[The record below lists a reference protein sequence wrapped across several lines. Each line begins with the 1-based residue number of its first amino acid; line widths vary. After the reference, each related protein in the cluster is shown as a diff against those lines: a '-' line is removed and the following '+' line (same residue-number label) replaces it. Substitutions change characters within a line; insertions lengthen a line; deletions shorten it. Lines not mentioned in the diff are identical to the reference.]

1 MSAALDWPVGEF
13 GSSNMSRFHLCGQG
27 VHRSLSARFIDGMSI
42 GVSQP
47 KSLRLTAPQIRA
59 RKGKEKIVGP
69 DSAQRAMA
77 TLLDPFVD
85 LTLAED

>member
-1 MSAALDWPVGEF
+1 MRAGRAS
-13 GSSNMSRFHLCGQG
+13 Q
-27 VHRSLSARFIDGMSI
+27 LSARFIDGMSV

-47 KSLRLTAPQIRA
+47 KSPRLTAPQIRA
-59 RKGKEKIVGP
+59 RKGKEKIVGLTAH
-69 DSAQRAMA
+69 SAPMA